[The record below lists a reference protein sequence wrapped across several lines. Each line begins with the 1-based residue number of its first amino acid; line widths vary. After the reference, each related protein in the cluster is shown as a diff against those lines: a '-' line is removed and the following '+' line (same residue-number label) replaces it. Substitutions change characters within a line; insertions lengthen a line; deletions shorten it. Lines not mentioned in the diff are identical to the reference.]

1 MLFLLYLKM
10 LIVEGKSEAM
20 KKIGIFILVMVI
32 FVMIMTG
39 CGGSGK
45 EGEAPKEL
53 LDISGNYTGTMI
65 MSKVEIVYDT
75 DEDSNGEEIRN
86 YYEPEGE
93 SEWLGQ
99 SVSANFRVVV
109 NDDQSVTLAGVS
121 DDGSENPGVK
131 GAYNQDKSE
140 FYYVTEEIG
149 GKNEIF
155 LTFAEENGTITA
167 KGTMLFT
174 HTETGLVNE
183 TTIDL
188 KKI

>member
-1 MLFLLYLKM
+1 
-10 LIVEGKSEAM
+10 M
-20 KKIGIFILVMVI
+20 KKIGIFILLVAFVLTVMV
-32 FVMIMTG
+32 G
-39 CGGSGK
+39 CSDSGT
-45 EGEAPKEL
+45 EGPKEM
-53 LDISGNYTGTMI
+53 LDISGDYSGTMT
-65 MSKVEIVYDT
+65 MSKIEIVYDS

-93 SEWLGQ
+93 SEWLGE

-109 NDDQSVTLAGVS
+109 NDDQSVILTGVS
-121 DDGSENPGVK
+121 DDGSENLGLK
-131 GAYNQDKSE
+131 GKYNQDKSE
-140 FYYVTEEIG
+140 FYYETEEIG

-155 LTFAEENGTITA
+155 LTFAEENDAMIA
-167 KGTMLFT
+167 KGKMVFT